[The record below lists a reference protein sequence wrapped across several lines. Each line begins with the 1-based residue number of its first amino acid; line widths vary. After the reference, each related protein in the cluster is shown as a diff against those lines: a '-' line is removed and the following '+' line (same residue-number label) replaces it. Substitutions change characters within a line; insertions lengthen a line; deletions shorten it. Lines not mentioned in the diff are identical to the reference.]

1 MLNQPTNVNWDA
13 VLARLNNVHV
23 EAGVS
28 PIERMGQLLEQAA
41 KQTLLVAEA
50 TPSDIETNTKLHAG
64 LSHLVL
70 GLELLYNYG
79 LNKRLGVL

>member
-23 EAGVS
+23 DAGVS

-41 KQTLLVAEA
+41 KQALLVAQA
-50 TPSDIETNTKLHAG
+50 SPDDFTTNNKLHAG
-64 LSHLVL
+64 LSHLIL

-79 LNKRLGVL
+79 INKRLGVL